1 MKCILFYFILF
12 HFISFRFVSFR
23 FVSPRFVSFHFISL
37 YFTLLYFTLLCF
49 ALLRFASLRFASLRF
64 ASFCFALL
72 CFALL
77 CFALLCFALLCFAL
91 LCFALLCFALFY
103 FILFYFI
110 FNLVGHHFPAN
121 INVWK
126 DANFAA
132 LKCLCKRVENKAL
145 YWETFLFTTISTN
158 VRRFRDSQWRHL
170 RLNWGLVTGQK
181 GDNKLNLANKLI
193 IDKSTLKQ
201 MYREQ
206 MFHRIDIFKYHHAV

>member
-1 MKCILFYFILF
+1 MHFILFYFI
-12 HFISFRFVSFR
+12 SFR
-23 FVSPRFVSFHFISL
+23 FVSPRFVSFHFISFH
-37 YFTLLYFTLLCF
+37 FTLLYFTLLYF
-49 ALLRFASLRFASLRF
+49 I
-64 ASFCFALL
+64 SFHFISFHFILFYFIL
-72 CFALL
+72 FYFIL
-77 CFALLCFALLCFAL
+77 FYFI
-91 LCFALLCFALFY
+91 LFY